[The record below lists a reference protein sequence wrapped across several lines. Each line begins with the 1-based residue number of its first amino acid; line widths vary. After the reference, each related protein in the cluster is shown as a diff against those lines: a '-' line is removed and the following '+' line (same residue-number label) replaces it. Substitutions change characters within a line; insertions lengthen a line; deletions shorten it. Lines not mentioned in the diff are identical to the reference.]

1 MEKFYISNMFQT
13 VNVIGS
19 GSEAV
24 IYQCLYKPTRER
36 CAAKVQPLTSKA
48 VEELKML
55 KKFDHDLIIRYFGDF
70 VEKINGEKNLIIL
83 MELADMP
90 LYAYINRVK
99 PINNPIRFRSIAA
112 QLVEAVHILHS
123 NGIIHRDLSYYNIL
137 IKRNII
143 KISDF
148 DVATTVENDAFHT
161 VGHFRIQSPEML
173 LRFKYDQKTDVWSLG
188 CILHF
193 IATGNIPFE
202 DDSSAFVL
210 RKIGREIGFPKEYKE
225 VLRFYTQGDGNFY
238 YKSRPFESLKKV
250 IGDENWDLIIQ
261 CLKTNP
267 EERATSSELY
277 NHRTFYEYFNYT
289 MIPSVVQKP
298 VRTSCKKPQ
307 KQRGRSTY
315 VC

>member
-1 MEKFYISNMFQT
+1 MGKFYISNMFQN
-13 VNVIGS
+13 VNIIGS

-24 IYQCLYKPTRER
+24 IYQCIYKPTRER
-36 CAAKVQPLTSKA
+36 CAAKVQPLTRKA
-48 VEELKML
+48 LEELKML
-55 KKFDHDLIIRYFGDF
+55 KKFNHDLIIRHFGDF
-70 VEKINGEKNLIIL
+70 VKEINGEKHLIIL

-112 QLVEAVHILHS
+112 QLVEAVYVLHS

-148 DVATTVENDAFHT
+148 DVATTVENNAFDT

-193 IATGNIPFE
+193 IATGKMPFE

-210 RKIGREIGFPKEYKE
+210 RKIGREIGFPKDYKE
-225 VLRFYTQGDGNFY
+225 VLRFYTKGDGNFY
-238 YKSRPFESLKKV
+238 YKSCPFEYLKKL

-261 CLKTNP
+261 CLKTDP

-277 NHRTFYEYFNYT
+277 NHRTFYEYL
-289 MIPSVVQKP
+289 Q
-298 VRTSCKKPQ
+298 
-307 KQRGRSTY
+307 
-315 VC
+315 